1 MTNDKENK
9 KTGIG
14 KGKKLLLLIIIIII
28 GFAIIYTVSP
38 NSIPEPIKTPT
49 NNLVTDFNIF
59 LANQGSDAS
68 IIKLGSNSLGY
79 VTLEGPFGNQS
90 SQVTVAYIIGQHPRE
105 SQAHEALESY
115 IQEHTN
121 SLNYKYYIY
130 KVHVTN
136 NPNDFNQGRMN
147 GQLLAQE
154 FIVPDVNYK
163 HFHLLV
169 DVHSSN
175 AFYYPEPYLFTPGSG
190 GTSLQYAQKIVN
202 ENKDWLAYYEPP
214 EYTSPKY
221 STQPIKDNGTPAI
234 VFEAYGE
241 PGLTVE
247 EQIAKLVETVDK
259 LK

>member
-1 MTNDKENK
+1 M
-9 KTGIG
+9 G
-14 KGKKLLLLIIIIII
+14 KGKKLLILILIIII
-28 GFAIIYTVSP
+28 GYAIVYAASP
-38 NSIPEPIKTPT
+38 NLIPEPVKTQT
-49 NNLVTDFNIF
+49 DNIITDFNIF
-59 LANQGSDAS
+59 VANQGSDES

-79 VTLEGPFGNQS
+79 VTLEGPFGNES

-115 IQEHTN
+115 IREHAN

-130 KVHVTN
+130 KVHVTE
-136 NPNDFNQGRMN
+136 NPNDFSQGRMN

-154 FIVPDVNYK
+154 FIVPDVNYR
-163 HFHLLV
+163 HFHLIV
-169 DVHSSN
+169 DIHSSN

-190 GTSLQYAQKIVN
+190 GTSLSYAQKIVN
-202 ENKDWLAYYEPP
+202 ANNDWLAYYEPP

-221 STQPIKDNGTPAI
+221 STQPIKDNGTPAL

-241 PGLTVE
+241 PGLSVE
-247 EQIAKLVETVDK
+247 QQITKLVETIDK